1 MHGGHK
7 SFWLNMEKFLE
18 IMGIVAIKT
27 GKTCLVHVSFCR
39 FYIVDMYK
47 SYHLKD
53 KFQIPWYGWSFP
65 KQALLAFQYSINKWI
80 LQAVCIRTHCGPVN
94 WQVQRSHSISCL
106 PFGARGEGCLSRVF
120 AVIDRSK
127 NSAIPL
133 WKKTH
138 ILKWLVTK
146 ANPFCATEETLKPPI
161 PPMF

>member
-1 MHGGHK
+1 
-7 SFWLNMEKFLE
+7 MEKFLE
-18 IMGIVAIKT
+18 IMGIVATKI
-27 GKTCLVHVSFCR
+27 GKTCLVQASLIFFTNLFCGYVQVYR
-39 FYIVDMYK
+39 
-47 SYHLKD
+47 LKD
-53 KFQIPWYGWSFP
+53 KFQIPWYGWSSP
-65 KQALLAFQYSINKWI
+65 KQVLLAFQYSINKWI

-146 ANPFCATEETLKPPI
+146 ANPFCATEETFKPPI